1 MGYPVMM
8 VAAWE
13 MMKKKFRL
21 SITAV
26 TMTRP
31 VGYVPLFVSA
41 TVAMYILCT
50 LALLPLNPLH
60 IPLSVK
66 ILSILMDRPG
76 MSLLPFSN
84 LRGIDS
90 IF

>member
-8 VAAWE
+8 VVAWE

-41 TVAMYILCT
+41 TVAMSILWN

-66 ILSILMDRPG
+66 ILSI
-76 MSLLPFSN
+76 
-84 LRGIDS
+84 
-90 IF
+90 